1 MEGRGWAVGVWRR
14 GGGRVQGGARRRGRG
29 AAGRDNAGRADA
41 ASARPVALLRRV
53 RGGSRMRP
61 SRSPGSAANYCV
73 ARAFASQSAA
83 ACGDRRL
90 LVRARDEGHRRFRLR
105 EKVVAGH
112 VSPPSDPSHQC
123 DERTKERSD
132 SEDGKDGLVP
142 LESARSD
149 EQDVEVHRD
158 GLREWGRRRWG
169 RRRGWG
175 RHAQADQLSKV
186 FRLGFLL
193 AGTLPSGRA
202 YASRR
207 RYTSPTPPKNQP
219 TGGCPQG
226 YADWCLARE
235 IVKTVK
241 TRPTL

>member
-112 VSPPSDPSHQC
+112 VSPPSDPTHQC

-142 LESARSD
+142 LESARRD

-169 RRRGWG
+169 RRRGSHVQC
-175 RHAQADQLSKV
+175 RSFVATVMQ
-186 FRLGFLL
+186 
-193 AGTLPSGRA
+193 
-202 YASRR
+202 RR
-207 RYTSPTPPKNQP
+207 KS
-219 TGGCPQG
+219 
-226 YADWCLARE
+226 E
-235 IVKTVK
+235 
-241 TRPTL
+241 

>member
-1 MEGRGWAVGVWRR
+1 MEGRGWAVAVWRR
-14 GGGRVQGGARRRGRG
+14 ICGRVQGGARRRGRG

-169 RRRGWG
+169 RRRGSHVQCRSFVATG
-175 RHAQADQLSKV
+175 KK
-186 FRLGFLL
+186 LG
-193 AGTLPSGRA
+193 
-202 YASRR
+202 
-207 RYTSPTPPKNQP
+207 
-219 TGGCPQG
+219 
-226 YADWCLARE
+226 
-235 IVKTVK
+235 VKLWQC
-241 TRPTL
+241 RSIGA

>member
-1 MEGRGWAVGVWRR
+1 
-14 GGGRVQGGARRRGRG
+14 
-29 AAGRDNAGRADA
+29 
-41 ASARPVALLRRV
+41 
-53 RGGSRMRP
+53 MRP

-112 VSPPSDPSHQC
+112 VSPPSDPTHQC

-175 RHAQADQLSKV
+175 RHAQADQLSTSIPL
-186 FRLGFLL
+186 RIPRNP
-193 AGTLPSGRA
+193 TC
-202 YASRR
+202 
-207 RYTSPTPPKNQP
+207 RYTTI
-219 TGGCPQG
+219 
-226 YADWCLARE
+226 RE
-235 IVKTVK
+235 GLRVTVK
-241 TRPTL
+241 FTIKLVLLFVTPRRPPHHIEHRLFGSQRRVSGVSAACQRE

>member
-186 FRLGFLL
+186 FLLGFLL

-202 YASRR
+202 YASR
-207 RYTSPTPPKNQP
+207 
-219 TGGCPQG
+219 
-226 YADWCLARE
+226 
-235 IVKTVK
+235 
-241 TRPTL
+241 